1 VRRLAILS
9 FLFFSSLA
17 AQGVFAKRVAPVD
30 AKDAQNFPKQSKV
43 ALLVG
48 VSAYPSASG
57 FENLHYAAKDV
68 KELETTLTQ
77 QGYTVSL
84 LMDADATRGA
94 IVRTLHQVAETVES
108 NNGTLLFYFSGH
120 GYSIGSQPFLAPV
133 SASED
138 DLEREGLAVDEVTK
152 IMAASKVQRK
162 VLMLD
167 ACRSESKVK
176 GANGRSF
183 SSLAAASGFLIF
195 NSTKIGGVSY
205 ESDSLGHGVFSAFV
219 LKGLKGAAAG
229 ADGLVTFRDLSAYVT
244 DSMVSWGLVNHKEQ
258 VPYEAVGPGEVTG
271 EFLLAADVPKVPVTA
286 VPATVTQPYIQS
298 PIMKRAEQFFSDKLY
313 TQALP
318 LYQQAAASDSLA
330 MFRLGM
336 FYLTGAG
343 VTRDYQQAVLWLRK
357 AADAGNADAAKGIG
371 DMYFYGQ
378 GFPKDYQESLTWF
391 RKAADMGQLDAMD
404 FIGVQYARGLG
415 VKQDEEQALTWYQK
429 AAAAGSADAMFNVGF
444 HYQEGHG
451 VPQDYKQ
458 ALAWFLKA
466 ADAGDSKAIYN
477 VAWCYEKGLGVAQD
491 YGQAMIWLR
500 KAAEA
505 GNLKAINSVGEFY
518 RDGRGVKQDYEQAMI
533 WFRRGSAAGGPNATN
548 SIGMLY
554 EKGLGV
560 KADRNQAIEWYRK
573 AAAMKNE
580 NAKENLE
587 RLGVKP

>member
-1 VRRLAILS
+1 MRRLAILS
-9 FLFFSSLA
+9 LLFLSSLV
-17 AQGVFAKRVAPVD
+17 AQGVFEKRIAPVD
-30 AKDAQNFPKQSKV
+30 ARQAQNFPKQSKV
-43 ALLVG
+43 ALLIG

-57 FENLHYAAKDV
+57 FESLHYAAKDV

-152 IMAASKVQRK
+152 IMAASKAQRK

-219 LKGLKGAAAG
+219 LKGLDGAAAG
-229 ADGLVTFRDLSAYVT
+229 ADGLVTFRDLAAYVT

-258 VPYEAVGPGEVTG
+258 APYEAVGPGEVTG
-271 EFLLAADVPKVPVTA
+271 EFLLAANVPRLPVTS

-298 PIMKRAEQFFSDKLY
+298 PIMKRAEQLFSEKLF

-318 LYQQAAASDSLA
+318 LYQQAGVSDSLA
-330 MFRLGM
+330 MFRLGTL
-336 FYLTGAG
+336 YRGAIG
-343 VTRDYQQAVLWLRK
+343 VTRDYQQALLWCRK
-357 AADAGNADAAKGIG
+357 AADAGNADATECMGEL
-371 DMYFYGQ
+371 YFYGQ
-378 GFPKDYQESLTWF
+378 GVPTDYQEALTWF
-391 RKAADMGQLDAMD
+391 RKAADMGQPDAMD
-404 FIGVQYARGLG
+404 FIGVQYARGNG
-415 VKQDEEQALTWYQK
+415 VKQDDEQAMVWYQK
-429 AAAAGSADAMFNVGF
+429 GAAAGNANAMFNVGF
-444 HYQEGHG
+444 HYQEGRG
-451 VPQDYKQ
+451 VAQDYKQ
-458 ALAWFLKA
+458 ALTWFLKGA
-466 ADAGDSKAIYN
+466 EAGSPKAIYN
-477 VAWCYEKGLGVAQD
+477 VGWFYERGFGVTQD

-505 GNLKAINSVGEFY
+505 GNLKAINAIGEFY

-554 EKGLGV
+554 ENGLGV

-573 AAAMKNE
+573 AAAMNNL
-580 NAKENLE
+580 NAKENLK
-587 RLGVKP
+587 RLRVTP